1 MIKKSRRMEMSR
13 RMRMS
18 GEGRIIM
25 VVVLLMFWS
34 VVSFGQDFKI
44 SGTVEGLP
52 DQKGTI
58 ILEYWNEDT
67 WKQCSNAA
75 ISKEGKF
82 LLPNKCNHAGQYR
95 LRLSVDPKRW
105 GDFILIDNQIIF
117 DLKLKVEDLKMRALY
132 IGGTKEM
139 QGYYNVMESYANFL
153 LNPDSLERNSRE
165 RLLMEKKFAEQIQNA
180 RINAYPQTITADVVI
195 PCITRPI
202 CPFIENTDIP
212 MDSVLQWYAKNGL
225 NNIPFKDPRILKHFG
240 LVRSLNY
247 HFQSFYDKNK
257 ITEYIDQ
264 VMVKSMLNEEVEAF
278 VFRYLLDKMLDY
290 KSEDGLSHLLTWY
303 VSDCT
308 DNTHVED
315 ATKNLITALER
326 NKPGSTIENLRL
338 PSLPNKNIVELKDVY
353 SKNKI
358 TIIMFWRSNC
368 SHCKEFEP
376 ELQSIYN
383 KYKSQGIEVYAIG
396 TDKAEEDWM
405 ASAKEK
411 NSPWIH
417 VFLSYDSRKDF
428 SKRFPVPS
436 TPTLIAVDQ
445 NGKILRR
452 LIMRSKLEETI
463 QEMLKEINP

>member
-1 MIKKSRRMEMSR
+1 MDRMMNCNWNRRMSRGMSR
-13 RMRMS
+13 SRML
-18 GEGRIIM
+18 
-25 VVVLLMFWS
+25 VVFALVFWGMA
-34 VVSFGQDFKI
+34 SFGQDFKI
-44 SGTVEGLP
+44 SGTIEGLP

-58 ILEYWNEDT
+58 ILEYWSEDS
-67 WKQCSNAA
+67 WKNCANAA
-75 ISKEGKF
+75 INKEGKF
-82 LLPNKCNHAGQYR
+82 LLPNKCTHAGQYR
-95 LRLSVDPKRW
+95 LRLSIDPKRW
-105 GDFILIDNQIIF
+105 GDFLLIENQVVY
-117 DLKLKVEDLKMRALY
+117 DLKFKLEDFQMRALY
-132 IGGTKEM
+132 TGGTKEA
-139 QGYYNVMESYANFL
+139 QGYHKIMESYANFL

-165 RLLMEKKFAEQIQNA
+165 RLLMEKKFAEQLQNA
-180 RINAYPQTITADVVI
+180 RVNAYPQTITADVVI
-195 PCITRPI
+195 PSITRPI
-202 CPFIENTDIP
+202 CPFIENTNIP
-212 MDSVLQWYAKNGL
+212 MDSVLQWYSKHGL
-225 NNIPFKDPRILKHFG
+225 DNIPFKDPRVLKHFG

-247 HFQSFYDKNK
+247 HFQYFYEKNK

-264 VMVKSMLNEEVEAF
+264 VMVKAMANEEVEAF
-278 VFRYLLDKMLDY
+278 VFRFLLDKMLDY
-290 KSEDGLSHLLTWY
+290 KSEEGLSHLLTWY

-315 ATKNLITALER
+315 ATRNLITALER
-326 NKPGSTIENLRL
+326 NKPGNTIENLRL
-338 PSLPNKNIVELKDVY
+338 PSLPNKDIIELKQVF

-358 TIIMFWRSNC
+358 TILMFWRSNC

-376 ELQSIYN
+376 ELQSIYK
-383 KYKSQGIEVYAIG
+383 KYKSQGIEIYAIG